1 MIESK
6 DNPVFQECIQ
16 WLKDNKDSFSK
27 LTDADIE
34 AIPSDICKSVTV
46 STLHGCPPEEIESIA
61 SYLLTEKGL
70 NTFVKCNPT
79 LLGYEEARKIMDDM
93 GYDYVAFGD
102 FHFKDDLQFE
112 DAVPM
117 LTRLQALAD
126 SKGLAF
132 GVKITNTFPVD
143 VTRNELPSEEM
154 YMSGKSLCALSL
166 SVAHKL
172 SKAFDGKLRIS
183 YSGGAD
189 AFNIDK
195 IFGLGIWPITV
206 ATTLLKPGGYNRG
219 IQLADKLNAM
229 EFKPFEGV
237 DVDGLAALI
246 EEIKHDPHHVKPVKP
261 LPSRKMDKEVPLL
274 DCFTAPCMEGC
285 PIHQDIPAYV
295 KLAGEGKMQE
305 ALEVIL
311 DKNPLPFMT
320 GTLCNHRCMSK
331 CTRNFYEEPVAIRGT
346 KLQAAK
352 GGYDSVLGGLKAE
365 GNSGKKVAIV
375 GGGPAGI
382 ACSAFLAK
390 GGADVTVFDK
400 KEHFGGTVRNVIPSF
415 RIDNEAIAKD
425 VEIAKAYGAK
435 FVNNRN
441 IENIESLKGEG
452 FDTIVLAIGAH
463 KGMSIGVDTEKELN
477 AVDFLEAA
485 KEDPKAQNLGR
496 HVVVIGAGNTAM
508 DAARM
513 AGRIEGVEDVTVVYR
528 RTKRYM
534 PADEDE
540 LLEALEDGVVMKEL
554 LAPKTQKDGVLT
566 CKKVVLG
573 EMDASGRQKPVET
586 EEEVQIPADTI
597 IASLGERVDSALYEA
612 NGINVNEKG
621 QPVLNAETMET
632 SKPGVYAI
640 GDGAGGAATIVLAIR
655 DAQKAASHI
664 LGEAAKS
671 EHVYDTDVARAAEK
685 KGILVHSAEGKA
697 EEERCLECNHICE
710 NCVDVCPNR
719 ANVTIAVPGQ
729 KMPAIVHVDYMCN
742 ECGNCKSFC
751 PYSSAPYQA
760 KFTLFA
766 NEADFENSKNDGY
779 VVLNRENMT
788 VKVRLAGFVKDYNLK
803 DADCTLYDGLKQV
816 ILTIDADYDYLYL

>member
-1 MIESK
+1 
-6 DNPVFQECIQ
+6 
-16 WLKDNKDSFSK
+16 
-27 LTDADIE
+27 
-34 AIPSDICKSVTV
+34 
-46 STLHGCPPEEIESIA
+46 
-61 SYLLTEKGL
+61 
-70 NTFVKCNPT
+70 
-79 LLGYEEARKIMDDM
+79 
-93 GYDYVAFGD
+93 
-102 FHFKDDLQFE
+102 
-112 DAVPM
+112 
-117 LTRLQALAD
+117 
-126 SKGLAF
+126 
-132 GVKITNTFPVD
+132 
-143 VTRNELPSEEM
+143 
-154 YMSGKSLCALSL
+154 
-166 SVAHKL
+166 
-172 SKAFDGKLRIS
+172 
-183 YSGGAD
+183 
-189 AFNIDK
+189 
-195 IFGLGIWPITV
+195 
-206 ATTLLKPGGYNRG
+206 
-219 IQLADKLNAM
+219 
-229 EFKPFEGV
+229 
-237 DVDGLAALI
+237 
-246 EEIKHDPHHVKPVKP
+246 
-261 LPSRKMDKEVPLL
+261 
-274 DCFTAPCMEGC
+274 MEGC

-365 GNSGKKVAIV
+365 GCCGKKVAIV

-382 ACSAFLAK
+382 ACAAFLAK

-400 KEHFGGTVRNVIPSF
+400 KANFGGTVRNVIPSF

-435 FVNNRN
+435 FVNNRE
-441 IENIESLKGEG
+441 IEYIDSLKEEG
-452 FDTIVLAIGAH
+452 FETIVLAIGAH
-463 KGMSIGVDTEKELN
+463 KGMAIGVDTEKELN

-513 AGRIEGVEDVTVVYR
+513 AGRIDGVEDVTVVYR

-621 QPVLNAETMET
+621 QPLLNAETMET

-655 DAQKAASHI
+655 DDNFLCLPGKQKNQKAI
-664 LGEAAKS
+664 FS
-671 EHVYDTDVARAAEK
+671 ENLQNLSMY
-685 KGILVHSAEGKA
+685 
-697 EEERCLECNHICE
+697 
-710 NCVDVCPNR
+710 
-719 ANVTIAVPGQ
+719 TIQ
-729 KMPAIVHVDYMCN
+729 M
-742 ECGNCKSFC
+742 
-751 PYSSAPYQA
+751 
-760 KFTLFA
+760 
-766 NEADFENSKNDGY
+766 
-779 VVLNRENMT
+779 
-788 VKVRLAGFVKDYNLK
+788 
-803 DADCTLYDGLKQV
+803 
-816 ILTIDADYDYLYL
+816 

>member
-1 MIESK
+1 
-6 DNPVFQECIQ
+6 
-16 WLKDNKDSFSK
+16 
-27 LTDADIE
+27 
-34 AIPSDICKSVTV
+34 
-46 STLHGCPPEEIESIA
+46 
-61 SYLLTEKGL
+61 
-70 NTFVKCNPT
+70 
-79 LLGYEEARKIMDDM
+79 MDDM

-441 IENIESLKGEG
+441 IENIESLKEEG

-621 QPVLNAETMET
+621 QPVLDAETMET
-632 SKPGVYAI
+632 SKTGVYAI

-671 EHVYDTDVARAAEK
+671 EYVYDTDVARAAEK

>member
-1 MIESK
+1 
-6 DNPVFQECIQ
+6 
-16 WLKDNKDSFSK
+16 
-27 LTDADIE
+27 
-34 AIPSDICKSVTV
+34 
-46 STLHGCPPEEIESIA
+46 
-61 SYLLTEKGL
+61 
-70 NTFVKCNPT
+70 
-79 LLGYEEARKIMDDM
+79 
-93 GYDYVAFGD
+93 
-102 FHFKDDLQFE
+102 
-112 DAVPM
+112 
-117 LTRLQALAD
+117 
-126 SKGLAF
+126 
-132 GVKITNTFPVD
+132 
-143 VTRNELPSEEM
+143 
-154 YMSGKSLCALSL
+154 
-166 SVAHKL
+166 
-172 SKAFDGKLRIS
+172 
-183 YSGGAD
+183 
-189 AFNIDK
+189 
-195 IFGLGIWPITV
+195 
-206 ATTLLKPGGYNRG
+206 
-219 IQLADKLNAM
+219 
-229 EFKPFEGV
+229 
-237 DVDGLAALI
+237 
-246 EEIKHDPHHVKPVKP
+246 
-261 LPSRKMDKEVPLL
+261 
-274 DCFTAPCMEGC
+274 
-285 PIHQDIPAYV
+285 
-295 KLAGEGKMQE
+295 
-305 ALEVIL
+305 
-311 DKNPLPFMT
+311 
-320 GTLCNHRCMSK
+320 
-331 CTRNFYEEPVAIRGT
+331 
-346 KLQAAK
+346 
-352 GGYDSVLGGLKAE
+352 
-365 GNSGKKVAIV
+365 
-375 GGGPAGI
+375 
-382 ACSAFLAK
+382 
-390 GGADVTVFDK
+390 
-400 KEHFGGTVRNVIPSF
+400 
-415 RIDNEAIAKD
+415 
-425 VEIAKAYGAK
+425 
-435 FVNNRN
+435 
-441 IENIESLKGEG
+441 
-452 FDTIVLAIGAH
+452 
-463 KGMSIGVDTEKELN
+463 MSIGVDTEKELN

-513 AGRIEGVEDVTVVYR
+513 AGRIEGVEDVPVVYR
-528 RTKRYM
+528 ITKRYM

-621 QPVLNAETMET
+621 QPVLDAETMET
-632 SKPGVYAI
+632 SKTGVYAI

-671 EHVYDTDVARAAEK
+671 EYVYDTDVARAAEK

>member
-1 MIESK
+1 
-6 DNPVFQECIQ
+6 
-16 WLKDNKDSFSK
+16 
-27 LTDADIE
+27 
-34 AIPSDICKSVTV
+34 
-46 STLHGCPPEEIESIA
+46 
-61 SYLLTEKGL
+61 
-70 NTFVKCNPT
+70 
-79 LLGYEEARKIMDDM
+79 
-93 GYDYVAFGD
+93 
-102 FHFKDDLQFE
+102 
-112 DAVPM
+112 
-117 LTRLQALAD
+117 
-126 SKGLAF
+126 
-132 GVKITNTFPVD
+132 
-143 VTRNELPSEEM
+143 
-154 YMSGKSLCALSL
+154 
-166 SVAHKL
+166 
-172 SKAFDGKLRIS
+172 
-183 YSGGAD
+183 
-189 AFNIDK
+189 
-195 IFGLGIWPITV
+195 
-206 ATTLLKPGGYNRG
+206 
-219 IQLADKLNAM
+219 
-229 EFKPFEGV
+229 
-237 DVDGLAALI
+237 
-246 EEIKHDPHHVKPVKP
+246 
-261 LPSRKMDKEVPLL
+261 MDKEVPLL